1 MVEEKQLYKCK
12 DALINTDRASVMLIG
27 INGYRGALP
36 YGEIVNCHLEK
47 GISFDGIDDLV
58 LAIDEVCDRVGAPP
72 RTTEPRFLYRSGA
85 EQYKKLPHN
94 KSKPEKKKSAE
105 WMVPY
110 MIRAKDVIVVEVMYR
125 QNSSM
130 QGRVLC
136 CRGETKYAFFRSAL
150 ELMRMLQETAK
161 ELCRMRQ

>member
-1 MVEEKQLYKCK
+1 MVEEKQLQICK
-12 DALINTDRASVMLIG
+12 DALTNTDRTSVMLVC
-27 INGYRGALP
+27 INGYRSDQP
-36 YGEIVNCHLEK
+36 YGEIVNFHLAK
-47 GISFDGIDDLV
+47 GIGFDGIDDLV

-85 EQYKKLPHN
+85 EKYKKLPRN
-94 KSKPEKKKSAE
+94 RNKPEKRKTAD

-110 MIRAKDVIVVEVMYR
+110 MLRAKDVIVVEVMYR

-136 CRGETKYAFFRSAL
+136 RRGETKYTFFRSAL
-150 ELMRMLQETAK
+150 ELMRMLQEASK
-161 ELCRMRQ
+161 ELCRQRL